1 MLYVT
6 FNTGVQ
12 RTLHVSEKKWKYDDV
27 RDIVEVQADG
37 DELQHCKLDST
48 FTLRDVEKVINKIG
62 LKGTKPSQLAH
73 NLKRDGYIRQMGKGK
88 FEMRWTTVT
97 QLIKLG
103 MFV

>member
-1 MLYVT
+1 MKKLRPNT
-6 FNTGVQ
+6 FRPTI
-12 RTLHVSEKKWKYDDV
+12 LSS
-27 RDIVEVQADG
+27 IIP
-37 DELQHCKLDST
+37 HCKLDST